1 MYMYKHGGKGT
12 IAKREGRDET
22 KSTARLDYLRVASP
36 ATVAVSLAIYLIKE
50 TKLVCFILV
59 LILVP
64 SYPVPFYINIF
75 HVTNVKFPGIMGEI
89 YLLSFRN

>member
-1 MYMYKHGGKGT
+1 MELLFLWKQMASLFCKDFMFLNLLGFLKD
-12 IAKREGRDET
+12 RWQN
-22 KSTARLDYLRVASP
+22 YLL
-36 ATVAVSLAIYLIKE
+36 LACHIIQYLIKE

-64 SYPVPFYINIF
+64 SYHVPFYINIF
-75 HVTNVKFPGIMGEI
+75 HVINVKFPGIMGEI